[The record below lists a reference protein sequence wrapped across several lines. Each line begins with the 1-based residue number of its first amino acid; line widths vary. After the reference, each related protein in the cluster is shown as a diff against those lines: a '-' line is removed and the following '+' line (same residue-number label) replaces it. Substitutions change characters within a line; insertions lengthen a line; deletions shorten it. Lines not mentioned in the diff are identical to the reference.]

1 MTHVTVPNVL
11 ATRYAGADLAA
22 IWSPEHKVVLERRLW
37 IAVLRAQRDLGV
49 DVPEGVVEAYED
61 VVDKVDLESIAARE
75 RVTRHDV
82 KARIEEFSALAG
94 HEHIHKGM
102 TSRDLTEN
110 VEQLQIR
117 SALELVRD
125 RVVAALVRLA
135 ALAVEHGE
143 LVMTGRSHNVA

>member
-1 MTHVTVPNVL
+1 MVTLGERMRVVTVPNVL

-22 IWSPEHKVVLERRLW
+22 IWSPEHKIVLERQLW
-37 IAVLRAQRDLGV
+37 VAVLKAQRDLGI
-49 DVPEGVVEAYED
+49 DVPDGVVEAYED
-61 VVDKVDLESIAARE
+61 VIEKVDLDSIAARE

-110 VEQLQIR
+110 VEQLQVRR
-117 SALELVRD
+117 SLEWCATAPSPRWCGSAGWPPST
-125 RVVAALVRLA
+125 RPP
-135 ALAVEHGE
+135 
-143 LVMTGRSHNVA
+143 